1 MAGPWVVTGAPLPVI
16 VAFAPTPA
24 MDGATHVWPD
34 TLRTTRLTSTAAP
47 TAYLFRLVAVL

>member
-34 TLRTTRLTSTAAP
+34 TLRTTRLISTAAP